1 MIFARSALV
10 ASLVATLLVVPAGAV
25 EIRAIQLSAGNEGTR
40 VVLDLSARTA
50 HSVMTLTNP
59 DRIVIDLSDAR
70 LAPAARRAPP
80 GSGVIKQVRMAHNA
94 SGERIVLDLSRSM
107 RPSSVLSA
115 ASGRSGYRLVVELA
129 GRGGAISDA
138 HATARDAH
146 ATARDAQAP
155 AREAPPRGAAP
166 ESAEAPIKV
175 EHARPAARDLIIAI
189 DAGHGGDDPGA
200 IGKNGTREKDVTLAI
215 ARALEQRVDVEP
227 GMKAVLTRD
236 GDYFVPLRDRMRRA
250 RAHQADLFVSIH
262 ADSIRDR
269 SVDGSSVYILSQ
281 HGATTEAARWLAEG
295 QNAADLIG
303 GVSLENKGDML
314 ASVLLDLSQTAS
326 LTESHTAAEHVLRQL
341 NMVGEVRKPLVQQA
355 GFMVLKSPDIPSM
368 LIETAYISNPAE
380 EQRLRSGAH
389 QTKLAAAI
397 HQGMREYFYADPP
410 AGSRIANVGS
420 AFLRSETGRVGA
432 GGKQILLFR
441 ATSPGAAALTFRYV
455 RPFDSATFAGAK
467 AAVFHVVVAAS

>member
-1 MIFARSALV
+1 MRFLRAGLV
-10 ASLVATLLVVPAGAV
+10 ASLVATVLAVPAGAV
-25 EIRAIQLSAGNEGTR
+25 EIRAIRLSEGGEGTR
-40 VVLDLSARTA
+40 VVLELSARTA
-50 HSVMTLTNP
+50 HSVMTLTHP
-59 DRIVIDLSDAR
+59 DRIVIDLTDAR
-70 LAPAARRAPP
+70 LAPAARRAPG
-80 GSGVIKQVRMAHNA
+80 GSGVIQQVRMAHNA

-107 RPSSVLSA
+107 RPKSVLSVPN
-115 ASGRSGYRLVVELA
+115 GRSGYRLVVELP
-129 GRGGAISDA
+129 GPG
-138 HATARDAH
+138 
-146 ATARDAQAP
+146 
-155 AREAPPRGAAP
+155 GAAP
-166 ESAEAPIKV
+166 APSAQATGGAQAASTAVSTPTHKPTLPRAAELPRAPAPEDPGVEAPIKA
-175 EHARPAARDLIIAI
+175 EHARPDARDLVIAI

-215 ARALEQRVDVEP
+215 ARALELRVDQEP
-227 GMKAVLTRD
+227 GMRAVLTRD

-281 HGATTEAARWLAEG
+281 HGASTEAARWLAEG

-341 NMVGEVRKPLVQQA
+341 NLVGEVRKPLVQQA

-380 EQRLRSGAH
+380 EMRLRSVAH
-389 QTKLAAAI
+389 QSKLAAAI
-397 HQGMREYFYADPP
+397 HQGLRAYFYSDPP
-410 AGSRIANVGS
+410 AGTRIALM
-420 AFLRSETGRVGA
+420 ARGA
-432 GGKQILLFR
+432 SR
-441 ATSPGAAALTFRYV
+441 AELATTERDTSTAAPTL
-455 RPFDSATFAGAK
+455 
-467 AAVFHVVVAAS
+467 